1 MRLFSSKG
9 KKLEDLDPAM
19 FTKSK
24 PGRAG
29 KSRYIDRLNNL
40 LYHSINGYSG
50 PLKNRQGKI
59 KKNSQNNRIK
69 FRLI

>member
-29 KSRYIDRLNNL
+29 KSRYIDRLNTFVV
-40 LYHSINGYSG
+40 
-50 PLKNRQGKI
+50 P
-59 KKNSQNNRIK
+59 
-69 FRLI
+69 